1 MLSIVILLLLLLVL
15 LLPHC
20 SPFLYPNLESLRIEE
35 LKTRP
40 WDQLI
45 RSYNL
50 KIRKLNGRGFLET
63 ARLVGG
69 RVRTWVWCPFPATIA
84 KATPA
89 PVFSACQMLVFKC
102 SVLPLFTYMSQLH
115 LIIRVS
121 LTLPISREWK
131 PHMWLILLSAHHSS
145 HTDRSPRRLLEE
157 RLQEWGCHKADPERR
172 DWALYS
178 DPRQHLRASFFL
190 PFSFN

>member
-1 MLSIVILLLLLLVL
+1 MAQHLGSQETVSTCSPLLLSLLRLLVL

-20 SPFLYPNLESLRIEE
+20 SPLLSPNLESLRIEE

-45 RSYNL
+45 QSHNL
-50 KIRKLNGRGFLET
+50 KMRKLNGRGSLET

-69 RVRTWVWCPFPATIA
+69 RVRTGVLCPFPATIA

-89 PVFSACQMLVFKC
+89 PVFSACQMLAFKC
-102 SVLPLFTYMSQLH
+102 SILPLFTYMSQLH

-131 PHMWLILLSAHHSS
+131 PHVAYFAQC
-145 HTDRSPRRLLEE
+145 RSQQPYR
-157 RLQEWGCHKADPERR
+157 
-172 DWALYS
+172 
-178 DPRQHLRASFFL
+178 
-190 PFSFN
+190 